1 MKKLFT
7 FLVYVLLTAS
17 VFAQSPEKM
26 SYQAVIRNSS
36 DQLVTNQVIGMQIS
50 ILQGSTIGL
59 AVYVETQTPTTNE
72 NGLVSIEI
80 GAGTTSDDF
89 SAIDWAN
96 GPYFIKT
103 ETDTAGGTN
112 YTITGT
118 SQLLS
123 VPYAMHAKTA
133 ETVTGGITETDPVF
147 TAWDKDYN
155 DLINTPAI
163 PTVPTNVSAFTNDAG
178 YLTSFTESQIL
189 TISNDTVFL
198 TGGSFVKLPAGFDGD
213 WSSLT
218 GTAPNVSNFSND
230 AGYLTSFTESQIL
243 TISNDTIYLTG
254 GSFVKLPAG
263 FDGDWSSLTGTA
275 PIVSTFPND
284 AGYLTSFTESQILT
298 ISNDTVFLT
307 GGSFVKL
314 PAGFDGDWSSLTG
327 TAPIVSTF
335 PNDAGY
341 LTSFT
346 ESQILT
352 ISNDT
357 VFLTGGSFVK
367 LPAGFDGDW
376 SSLTGT
382 APIVSTFPN
391 DAGYLTSFTESQILT
406 ISNDTVFLTGGSFV
420 KLPAGFD
427 GDWSSLTG
435 TPSTLSGYGITDAL
449 PLTGGNLTGSLT
461 ASGSATT
468 LSGFNASMIN
478 ETGTTYTLSV
488 ADNGKIIT
496 VDNAADITITVPTGL
511 PDGFNCMIVQKGA
524 GKAIFTAGGTTIN
537 NRSGHTK
544 TAGTYAIATIV
555 HLGSNVFITSGDMSN

>member
-218 GTAPNVSNFSND
+218 GTAP
-230 AGYLTSFTESQIL
+230 
-243 TISNDTIYLTG
+243 
-254 GSFVKLPAG
+254 
-263 FDGDWSSLTGTA
+263 
-275 PIVSTFPND
+275 IVSTFPND

-346 ESQILT
+346 ESQIL
-352 ISNDT
+352 S
-357 VFLTGGSFVK
+357 
-367 LPAGFDGDW
+367 
-376 SSLTGT
+376 
-382 APIVSTFPN
+382 
-391 DAGYLTSFTESQILT
+391 